1 MGVTFN
7 IKEISR
13 GERKTCV
20 QVAEISKLGL
30 LRYIGRGQSE
40 YTTGGG
46 MQPISEGRM
55 DKSEMSY
62 ESFILFVIEIDYLL
76 GQGQPSLIY

>member
-40 YTTGGG
+40 YMTGGG

-55 DKSEMSY
+55 DKSEMSC